1 MKLESIRFFKS
12 HPGKSS
18 MTTTVGKLEKFSC
31 SADGRSPTEK
41 GGPRNVEVRDEI
53 ERVIDDLETK
63 AEVVDN
69 EAAAAAYQYAA
80 EELKKVG
87 L

>member
-12 HPGKSS
+12 HLGKSS

-31 SADGRSPTEK
+31 SADGRSPTGK
-41 GGPRNVEVRDEI
+41 GGPRNVEVKDEI
-53 ERVIDDLETK
+53 KRVIDDLETK
-63 AEVVDN
+63 AEAVDT
-69 EAAAAAYQYAA
+69 AAAAAYQYAA

-87 L
+87 K